1 MEYPIKLQEEL
12 VNNIIFDQGITPNNI
27 LKLNIFISFIG
38 ILTKIAVFLV
48 EPPGCSKTLCL
59 NLLKISMKGINSSS
73 KFWKLYPQLF
83 VTSFQGSLTSSSKSI
98 KETFKRTENTL
109 KKWKEKKQKNKTINE
124 EEMNGNDIISL
135 VFIDEIGLCE
145 ISHNN
150 PLKVLHS
157 FLELDY
163 KNKKIKKK

>member
-1 MEYPIKLQEEL
+1 MEYPIKLPEEL
-12 VNNIIFDQGITPNNI
+12 VNNIIFDKGIAPNNI

-48 EPPGCSKTLCL
+48 GPPDCSKTLCL
-59 NLLKISMKGINSSS
+59 NLLKRSMKGINSSS

-124 EEMNGNDIISL
+124 
-135 VFIDEIGLCE
+135 
-145 ISHNN
+145 
-150 PLKVLHS
+150 
-157 FLELDY
+157 
-163 KNKKIKKK
+163 

>member
-1 MEYPIKLQEEL
+1 
-12 VNNIIFDQGITPNNI
+12 
-27 LKLNIFISFIG
+27 
-38 ILTKIAVFLV
+38 
-48 EPPGCSKTLCL
+48 
-59 NLLKISMKGINSSS
+59 MKGINSSS

-98 KETFKRTENTL
+98 KETFKRAENTL

-135 VFIDEIGLCE
+135 VFLDEIGLCE
-145 ISHNN
+145 ISPNN

-163 KNKKIKKK
+163 KNIKNKEKIAFVGISNWK